1 MASCCIGKN
10 ASFKL
15 FLFREVNRKSC
26 DKCRVKI
33 AQNEECQRQVYS
45 KTSFGIR
52 GQGQN

>member
-10 ASFKL
+10 ESFKL
-15 FLFREVNRKSC
+15 FLFREMNRKSC
-26 DKCRVKI
+26 DKCRVEI
-33 AQNEECQRQVYS
+33 AQDEACQRQVYS